1 MSLELEPWEDT
12 DVLDISPIRTCFGEI
27 TQGERVAQEQSEWVQ
42 QHMTAFSK
50 LMGLAIEGFEDEA
63 MRLFKAIERRW
74 RQNGGTGVAEKE
86 PTQKSR
92 KGLRELR
99 NLECSVNYES
109 SQKMRGGR
117 RLRGAVISQ

>member
-74 RQNGGTGVAEKE
+74 RQHGEAEAE
-86 PTQKSR
+86 GQATTQKSW
-92 KGLRELR
+92 KGL
-99 NLECSVNYES
+99 
-109 SQKMRGGR
+109 
-117 RLRGAVISQ
+117 